1 MKLFRK
7 KPNRPY
13 VSAVLAAG
21 GSSTRFG
28 EENKLL
34 IPLDSI
40 PVLAH
45 SMLALE
51 ACPTVDEIIV
61 VCHEGIF
68 LAVSQMVAD
77 FHVSKVT
84 KVVRGGSTRQE
95 SVLRGLREIS
105 SHSKYAVV
113 HDGARPLVTPEL
125 ITEVCNKAFL
135 CSCATAASL
144 VTDTIKRV
152 KDGAIVET
160 LNREALVA
168 AQTPQV
174 TDVQLLTAAL
184 TQAIRQEINVTDDC
198 MAIELFGVKP
208 VPVIT
213 NVPNLKITVPF
224 DLLLAQALL
233 DGGR

>member
-1 MKLFRK
+1 M
-7 KPNRPY
+7 
-13 VSAVLAAG
+13 SAVLAAG
-21 GSSTRFG
+21 GNSTRFG

-34 IPLDSI
+34 APLGSM

-45 SMLALE
+45 SMLALN
-51 ACPTVDEIIV
+51 ACPTVDEIV
-61 VCHEGIF
+61 VVSQEGIF

-77 FHVSKVT
+77 FQVNKVT

-105 SHSKYAVV
+105 PRSKYAVV

-125 ITEVCNKAFL
+125 IAEVCEKAFL

-160 LNREALVA
+160 LNRETLVA
-168 AQTPQV
+168 VQTPQV

-198 MAIELFGVKP
+198 MAIEMLGVKP
-208 VPVIT
+208 LPVIT
-213 NVPNLKITVPF
+213 SVPNLKITVPF
-224 DLLLAQALL
+224 DLILAETLL
-233 DGGR
+233 GIGR